1 MKIKL
6 KDIRVEYLNFL
17 RNSDI
22 FSTTERGVTTI
33 TDTFLAVVGDNPY
46 TLSKSNCKNIRKV
59 ELEHLNEPK
68 ITLNY
73 GKDYSIDLNTAK
85 VTVYSLLATDKIY
98 ITYDYGSTDKI
109 YGDKPRTDLTISS
122 FPRISFRIYNFTTAI
137 AGYGNVLNSNWRF
150 GVKVYAT
157 SSKQADELIDKLR
170 ELSIDNNTKLYYT
183 YHMYPIDI
191 LDLGVFDLE
200 KGKTKIYVQ
209 GLNVMCDNNFE
220 IN

>member
-1 MKIKL
+1 MPKVYAWVSRPL
-6 KDIRVEYLNFL
+6 VALPLNPLWALVLFL
-17 RNSDI
+17 NDASKFVSI
-22 FSTTERGVTTI
+22 PKCFVGVTGVPN
-33 TDTFLAVVGDNPY
+33 VVSSPY
-46 TLSKSNCKNIRKV
+46 
-59 ELEHLNEPK
+59 
-68 ITLNY
+68 
-73 GKDYSIDLNTAK
+73 
-85 VTVYSLLATDKIY
+85 
-98 ITYDYGSTDKI
+98 KI